1 MYLRF
6 KLFNRR
12 IVFYS
17 RRVVPVLGVNS
28 TLQDGRHVP
37 MLEFDEVN
45 SRELLAELKNLQ
57 DVFRL
62 GEILVLETG
71 RPDSYHA
78 IVLNSLDW
86 CDAVRVV
93 AYCKYTDLKHLQFS
107 LKRMHFT
114 LRLSNKKNRSITLY
128 DRISSNYPNTAKIAD
143 LKSFVLYET
152 AVRV

>member
-6 KLFNRR
+6 KLLNRR

-28 TLQDGRHVP
+28 TLENGLHVP
-37 MLEFDEVN
+37 MMEFDEIN
-45 SRELLAELKNLQ
+45 PRELLAELKNVQ
-57 DVFRL
+57 DEFRL
-62 GEILVLETG
+62 GEILILETG
-71 RPDSYHA
+71 RPDSFHA
-78 IVLNSLDW
+78 IVLNSLEW
-86 CDAVRVV
+86 TDAVRVA
-93 AYCKYTDLKHLQFS
+93 AYCRYTDLKHLQFS

-114 LRLSNKKNRSITLY
+114 LRLSNKKNRAITLF
-128 DRISSNYPNTAKIAD
+128 DRISSKYDNTAKISD